1 MDYKAIN
8 EAASMEA
15 VLAAYG
21 IRTDAHKKVA
31 LCPFHADKDPSLH
44 VYAHGFYCF
53 ACGAGGDAIK
63 FVQRMDG
70 VSAADAARK
79 VAEISGY
86 GLPEHTRRPSALRAR
101 KQAEQLKKAGCE
113 QRKELPF
120 QREIMEGKLPYTIG
134 GGIGQSRICMF
145 FLKKA
150 HIGEVQVSVWP
161 EDMVEQCRENNIFLL

>member
-21 IRTDAHKKVA
+21 VRTDAHKKVA
-31 LCPFHADKDPSLH
+31 LCPFHSDKDPSLH

-53 ACGAGGDAIK
+53 ACGAGGDVIK

-70 VSAADAARK
+70 VSAADAARR

-86 GLPEHTRRPSALRAR
+86 GLPEHARRPSALRAR
-101 KQAEQLKKAGCE
+101 RQAEQLKKAELVEARMLDARFELDRCMGAAE
-113 QRKELPF
+113 ARIEAAEPLSLEWVLAWRVYNDLLRQDDELREKEIL
-120 QREIMEGKLPYTIG
+120 QNGNK
-134 GGIGQSRICMF
+134 
-145 FLKKA
+145 
-150 HIGEVQVSVWP
+150 
-161 EDMVEQCRENNIFLL
+161 N

>member
-53 ACGAGGDAIK
+53 ACGAGGDVIK

-70 VSAADAARK
+70 VSAADAARR

-101 KQAEQLKKAGCE
+101 RQAEQLKKAELAEARMLDARFELDRCIGVAAARIE
-113 QRKELPF
+113 AAEPLSLEWALAWRVYNDLLRQDDELREKEIL
-120 QREIMEGKLPYTIG
+120 QNGNK
-134 GGIGQSRICMF
+134 
-145 FLKKA
+145 
-150 HIGEVQVSVWP
+150 
-161 EDMVEQCRENNIFLL
+161 N

>member
-53 ACGAGGDAIK
+53 ACCAGGDVIK

-101 KQAEQLKKAGCE
+101 RQAEQLKKAELAEARMLDARFELDCCMGGAAARIE
-113 QRKELPF
+113 AAEPLSLEWVLAWRVYNDLLRQDDELREKEIL
-120 QREIMEGKLPYTIG
+120 QNGNK
-134 GGIGQSRICMF
+134 
-145 FLKKA
+145 
-150 HIGEVQVSVWP
+150 
-161 EDMVEQCRENNIFLL
+161 N

>member
-21 IRTDAHKKVA
+21 IRTDTHKKVA

-53 ACGAGGDAIK
+53 ACGRGGDGVK
-63 FVQRMDG
+63 FVQRMG
-70 VSAADAARK
+70 GLSSADAARR
-79 VAEISGY
+79 VAEVSGY

-101 KQAEQLKKAGCE
+101 RQAEQLKKAEIAEARMLDARFELDRCMGAAAARIE
-113 QRKELPF
+113 AAEPLSLEWVLAWRVYNDLLRQDDELREKEIL
-120 QREIMEGKLPYTIG
+120 QNGNK
-134 GGIGQSRICMF
+134 
-145 FLKKA
+145 
-150 HIGEVQVSVWP
+150 
-161 EDMVEQCRENNIFLL
+161 N

>member
-21 IRTDAHKKVA
+21 IRADAHKKVA

-53 ACGAGGDAIK
+53 ACGAGGDVVK

-101 KQAEQLKKAGCE
+101 RRAEQLKQAELAEARMLDARFELDLCMGAAAARIE
-113 QRKELPF
+113 AAEPLSLEWALAWRVYNDLLRQDDELREKEIL
-120 QREIMEGKLPYTIG
+120 QNGNK
-134 GGIGQSRICMF
+134 
-145 FLKKA
+145 
-150 HIGEVQVSVWP
+150 
-161 EDMVEQCRENNIFLL
+161 N